1 MKFQFL
7 TATVLAI
14 FMFASTSRA
23 MGPPPGPRDQALCPV
38 TGEKILI
45 TKDTAVVSLKHGQ
58 TLYFSSPDAALKYIS
73 SPRDYWLS
81 PHEKPLPGM
90 DGKRGLPDLRNST
103 VSCPNTGMNLT
114 VGMGTPRLIHRYG
127 QNVYFCCFG
136 CVTQFWTDPS
146 SMISN

>member
-58 TLYFSSPDAALKYIS
+58 TLYFSSPDAASKYIS

-114 VGMGTPRLIHRYG
+114 VGMGTPRVLLQRI
-127 QNVYFCCFG
+127 
-136 CVTQFWTDPS
+136 
-146 SMISN
+146 